1 MNEMVTGQ
9 DIVPMDLMQRA
20 VTSGADV
27 VVLEKLMGLQERYE
41 ANKARKAF
49 DDAIA
54 AFKAEVPQI
63 GKDRLVDFTTNKG
76 RTRYR
81 YEDLSTIAEAVDKPL
96 SKVGLSYRWRTVST
110 SPTSVTVTCIVSH
123 RDGYSEENSLS
134 AGPDPTGNK
143 NSIQALGSAVTY
155 LQRYTLK
162 AALGLTASED
172 DDGQSTASGSN
183 DPVPPFAQY
192 VQRWEMLIENAMS
205 ADSLKSAWNAER
217 GLRGAIVWPDD
228 KDATRTLLQRSV
240 MQRVKDF
247 EQADKEPETTQPDLA
262 TQRLEAQDT

>member
-9 DIVPMDLMQRA
+9 DILPMDLVQRA

-49 DDAIA
+49 DDAIS
-54 AFKAEVPQI
+54 AFKAEVPSI
-63 GKDRLVDFTTNKG
+63 AKDRLVDFTTNRG

-81 YEDLSTIAEAVDKPL
+81 YEDLATIAEAVDKPL

-134 AGPDPTGNK
+134 AGPDASGNK

-172 DDGQSTASGSN
+172 DDGQAAGN
-183 DPVPPFAQY
+183 DAPDEPSSADEY
-192 VQRWEMLIENAMS
+192 VKRWERLLEDATPS
-205 ADSLKSAWNAER
+205 RATELKAYWNAELAER
-217 GLRGAIVWPDD
+217 RQIYWPDKTSPD
-228 KDATRTLLQRSV
+228 RLR
-240 MQRVKDF
+240 
-247 EQADKEPETTQPDLA
+247 ETVLKALKQLERDNESRDLA
-262 TQRLEAQDT
+262 TQRLNAEDA

>member
-9 DIVPMDLMQRA
+9 DIVPMDLVQRA

-54 AFKAEVPQI
+54 AFKADVPSI
-63 GKDRLVDFTTNKG
+63 AKDRLVDFTTNKG

-81 YEDLSTIAEAVDKPL
+81 YEDLATIAEAVDKPL
-96 SKVGLSYRWRTVST
+96 SKVGLSYRWRTVSNT
-110 SPTSVTVTCIVSH
+110 PTSVTVTCIVSH

-172 DDGQSTASGSN
+172 DDGQAAGTISNEETSSGDEYADRWQKILN
-183 DPVPPFAQY
+183 DATSHEGLNIQ
-192 VQRWEMLIENAMS
+192 
-205 ADSLKSAWNAER
+205 WNAEKMLR
-217 GLRGAIVWPDD
+217 NNLEWRGATHANLKAAV
-228 KDATRTLLQRSV
+228 TRRIEELKLNA
-240 MQRVKDF
+240 K
-247 EQADKEPETTQPDLA
+247 AADLA
-262 TQRLEAQDT
+262 TQRLDAEDA

>member
-9 DIVPMDLMQRA
+9 DILPMDLVQRA

-54 AFKAEVPQI
+54 AFKSEVPQI
-63 GKDRLVDFTTNKG
+63 GKDRLVDFTTPKG

-81 YEDLSTIAEAVDKPL
+81 YEDLATIAEAVDKPL

-172 DDGQSTASGSN
+172 DDGQSTGSGS
-183 DPVPPFAQY
+183 DEPVPPFTQY
-192 VQRWEMLIENAMS
+192 VQRWEMVIQNAIS
-205 ADSLKSAWNAER
+205 ADSLKSVWRDER
-217 GLRGAIVWPDD
+217 RLRDRIVWPNDN
-228 KDATRTLLQRSV
+228 DATRTRLHNAVTLRAAEL
-240 MQRVKDF
+240 
-247 EQADKEPETTQPDLA
+247 EQADNEPETKQPDLT